1 MIPRI
6 IVASIV
12 VALIVISVSMVFS
25 QQQFESENKFQ
36 VYKEEFKDVEWNN
49 EITKI
54 LPREELEREWTL
66 LWSDG
71 TEEFVQGQY
80 PIMIRKTIVGNEILF
95 TSYNYAHIEHGTYQI
110 LIWKGELV
118 SEWIPIEA
126 IENIFTQINAKIN
139 QNIEGLDLI
148 PNCVVG
154 YYDIYGDEKEIKNE
168 LLFSECAKNDYRV
181 RVNLVEG
188 EYNQDAINELVFLS
202 NLAVGKI

>member
-12 VALIVISVSMVFS
+12 VALIVISVSIVFS

-71 TEEFVQGQY
+71 AEEFVQGQY

-118 SEWIPIEA
+118 SEWIPKEA
-126 IENIFTQINAKIN
+126 IENIFSQTKAKIN

-168 LLFSECAKNDYRV
+168 LLFSECAKNNYRI

>member
-12 VALIVISVSMVFS
+12 VALIVISVSIVFS

-49 EITKI
+49 KITKI
-54 LPREELEREWTL
+54 LPREELEIEWTL

-71 TEEFVQGQY
+71 AEEFVQGQY
-80 PIMIRKTIVGNEILF
+80 PIMIRKTIAGNEILL
-95 TSYNYAHIEHGTYQI
+95 TSYNYAHIEHTYQI

-118 SEWIPIEA
+118 SDWIPKEA
-126 IENIFTQINAKIN
+126 IENIFSQTNAKIK
-139 QNIEGLDLI
+139 QKIEGLDLI
-148 PNCVVG
+148 PNCVVA
-154 YYDIYGDEKEIKNE
+154 YYDVYGDEKEIKNE
-168 LLFSECAKNDYRV
+168 LLFSECAKKDYRI

-188 EYNQDAINELVFLS
+188 EYNQEAINELVFLS
-202 NLAVGKI
+202 NLVVGKI

>member
-12 VALIVISVSMVFS
+12 VALIVISVSIVFS

-95 TSYNYAHIEHGTYQI
+95 TSYNYAHIEHTYQI

-118 SEWIPIEA
+118 SEWIPKEA
-126 IENIFTQINAKIN
+126 IENIFSQTNAKIN

-168 LLFSECAKNDYRV
+168 LLFSECAKKDYRI

-188 EYNQDAINELVFLS
+188 EYNQDAINKLVFLS